1 METVNEV
8 YNQAKAGMKKAVQ
21 HLETELLKIRAGKA
35 SPTLLD
41 GIVADYYGNPTP
53 INQVANIIVADSRT
67 VTVQPWEKNM
77 IAPIERAIMMANI
90 GLTPQNDGELI
101 RLFMPP
107 VTEERRK
114 ELVKRAF
121 AEGENAKVSARNVR
135 REAIEE
141 LKKMQKEGLSED
153 DQKAAEKQVQEITD
167 STTEQ
172 IEAHCKDKEIEIMTI

>member
-8 YNQAKAGMKKAVQ
+8 YSEAQDGMKKALQ
-21 HLETELLKIRAGKA
+21 HLESELLKIRAGKA
-35 SPTLLD
+35 SPNLLD
-41 GIVADYYGNPTP
+41 GIMAEYYGNPTP
-53 INQVANIIVADSRT
+53 INQVANVMVADSRT

-77 IAPIERAIMMANI
+77 IGPIERAIMMANI

-135 REAIEE
+135 RDAIEE
-141 LKKMQKEGLSED
+141 LKKMQKDGLSED
-153 DQKAAEKQVQEITD
+153 DQKSGEKHIQEMTD
-167 STTEQ
+167 STSEK
-172 IEAHCKDKEIEIMTI
+172 IDAHCKEKEMEIMTI